1 MKLKNIFPVVL
12 CILVGFFMGTFM
24 LKQYRTDTDVVSLT
38 GENLYFLQTGVY
50 SSIDSMKESM
60 KNTPYYIYTKENNMY
75 YSYIGITKNK
85 KNLKTLQ
92 DFYKSI
98 GYDIYIRE
106 IFISDVSFL
115 TVLEQYDNLL
125 LETTDTKVIR
135 SIENQVLSKYEE
147 LIINDKN

>member
-38 GENLYFLQTGVY
+38 GENLYFLQAGVY
-50 SSIDSMKESM
+50 SSEESMKESM

-85 KNLKTLQ
+85 KNLKILQ

-106 IFISDVSFL
+106 IFISDVAFL

-147 LIINDKN
+147 LMINDKD

>member
-12 CILVGFFMGTFM
+12 CILIGFFMGNFM
-24 LKQYRTDTDVVSLT
+24 FSQYKENTDPVALT

-50 SSIDSMKESM
+50 SNEEEM
-60 KNTPYYIYTKENNMY
+60 KNAMQNTSYYIYTKENNMY

-85 KNLKTLQ
+85 KNLQKLQ
-92 DFYKSI
+92 EFYKQA
-98 GYDIYIRE
+98 GYDIYVRE
-106 IFISDVSFL
+106 IFVSDISFL
-115 TVLEQYDNLL
+115 TVLDQYDNLL
-125 LETTDTKVIR
+125 AETTDTKVIK

>member
-24 LKQYRTDTDVVSLT
+24 FKQYRTDTDVVSLT

-50 SSIDSMKESM
+50 SSEESMKEAM
-60 KNTPYYIYTKENNMY
+60 KNTSYYIYTKENNMY
-75 YSYIGITKNK
+75 YAYIGITKNK

-92 DFYKSI
+92 EFYKSV
-98 GYDIYIRE
+98 GYDISIRE
-106 IFISDVSFL
+106 IFVSNISFL

-125 LETTDTKVIR
+125 LETTDNKIIK

-147 LIINDKN
+147 LIINDND

>member
-24 LKQYRTDTDVVSLT
+24 LKQYNLDADPVALT

-50 SSIDSMKESM
+50 SSEESMKESM
-60 KNTPYYIYTKENNMY
+60 QKTSYYIYTKENNMY

-85 KNLKTLQ
+85 KNLEKLK
-92 DFYKSI
+92 DFYKHA

-106 IFISDVSFL
+106 IFVSDISFL

-125 LETTDTKVIR
+125 LETTDTKIIK
-135 SIENQVLSKYEE
+135 SIEEQILSKYEE
-147 LIINDKN
+147 LMINDKN

>member
-12 CILVGFFMGTFM
+12 CILIGFFMGIFM
-24 LKQYRTDTDVVSLT
+24 IKQYRTDTDVVSLT
-38 GENLYFLQTGVY
+38 GETLYFLQTGVY
-50 SSIDSMKESM
+50 SSEESM
-60 KNTPYYIYTKENNMY
+60 REAMQNTSYYIYTKENNMY

-85 KNLKTLQ
+85 KNLQKLQ
-92 DFYKSI
+92 EFYKSA

-125 LETTDTKVIR
+125 SETTDIKIIK

-147 LIINDKN
+147 LMINDKN